1 MNKMK
6 LLDKF
11 ISRRNNTETCYHYDL
26 VIWKKTKHIM
36 LFRNEI
42 MLYDRQLFDD
52 ESFERFKESEERSL
66 IQLCIKHSNVISY
79 SKTVFFD
86 R

>member
-1 MNKMK
+1 MK
-6 LLDKF
+6 LLNKF
-11 ISRRNNTETCYHYDL
+11 ITRKNNNVETYYYHYDL
-26 VIWKKTKHIM
+26 VIWKKTRHVM

-42 MLYDRQLFDD
+42 MLYDRQFFEDDSFDK
-52 ESFERFKESEERSL
+52 FRESEERSL
-66 IQLCIKHSNVISY
+66 IQLCIKHSDVISY

>member
-1 MNKMK
+1 MK
-6 LLDKF
+6 LLNKF
-11 ISRRNNTETCYHYDL
+11 ITRKNNNVETYYYHYDL
-26 VIWKKTKHIM
+26 VIWNKTRHVM

-42 MLYDRQLFDD
+42 MLYDRQFFEDDSFDK
-52 ESFERFKESEERSL
+52 FRESEERSL